1 LTSHPATA
9 VPAVKA
15 GLRGFR
21 ASESSARDLI
31 STVWTILD
39 QNLDDTASIINTLVD
54 LLDDE
59 DKKIDLLSSWNGF
72 RIEQRR
78 HFPDLVPTSVGSGYA
93 GIAGGRILN
102 VKHSTASRSSQQSSR
117 QLLDRVAQAAGSST
131 ASLSAPVQ
139 ASRPPERFPTLPH
152 ALPPFRQ
159 AQRKTPWS
167 ASASSGVRAPISV
180 PGPGATES
188 RKKSPTPLSRAQFPE
203 LPASSSARPKATVGG
218 NQSLKNILRDTTPA
232 TSAWSGGTSGSAAK
246 AFEEEEGDGANATE
260 SAFGKSK
267 KKGKQ
272 KQTLFTLGS
281 FPTG

>member
-1 LTSHPATA
+1 M
-9 VPAVKA
+9 
-15 GLRGFR
+15 
-21 ASESSARDLI
+21 
-31 STVWTILD
+31 WTILD

-59 DKKIDLLSSWNGF
+59 DKKTDLLSSWNGF
-72 RIEQRR
+72 RIEVCYKFTPKYHVLILILHQQRR